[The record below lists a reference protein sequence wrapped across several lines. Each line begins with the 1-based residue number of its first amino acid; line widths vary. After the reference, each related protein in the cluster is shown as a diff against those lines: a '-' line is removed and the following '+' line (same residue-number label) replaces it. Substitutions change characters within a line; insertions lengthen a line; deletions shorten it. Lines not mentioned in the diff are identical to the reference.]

1 MVHLAV
7 TLSLIPPY
15 VKPSSLALRQR
26 VMIEKKVMAS
36 LLRKYNL
43 LQAVGVGVKGLKA
56 MVKDDIHVFLLHS
69 VDYIL
74 CFNSL

>member
-1 MVHLAV
+1 M
-7 TLSLIPPY
+7 
-15 VKPSSLALRQR
+15 KPSSLAVRQR

-43 LQAVGVGVKGLKA
+43 LQAVGVGGKGLKA

-69 VDYIL
+69 VGYIL
-74 CFNSL
+74 CW